1 MPMPR
6 HFNTAGPNHPAEHY
20 SVDSFERIHWPEIQQ
35 LIDGKKYFVLHAPR
49 QSGKT
54 TLLQAIVE
62 RLNGEGRYDALRMNV
77 EIAQAARDDV
87 AMGDR
92 LIATRLIDQADIWFP
107 ESWIAREGSSFLTS
121 RQPGALLNG
130 LLTQWARHAPKPIV
144 LLIDEIDSLI
154 GDTLVSVLRQLRD
167 GYIGRP
173 APFPH
178 SIILCGVRDVRDSRI
193 HTSTGEIITG
203 GSCFNIKT
211 ESLTL
216 GSFSESEVRQLYG
229 QHTAETG
236 QVFEESIYSKVMA
249 LTGGQPWLV
258 NALARELTEKMLD
271 LRDRSHPITLEEVDE
286 AKERL
291 ILRRDTHLDQL
302 VDKLRESRVRRVI
315 EPMLKGGAWDQSV
328 SVEDR
333 RYVADLGLI
342 VEQRPEGAR
351 IANEIYRE
359 VIPREI
365 TSIVESNF
373 AAQVP
378 STAFHLPGGRLDF
391 RALLTGFQQFYR
403 ENSEVW
409 NKRAIYEEAAPQL
422 LLQAWLQR
430 VVNGGGRIEREYAL
444 GRGRAD
450 LFVRF
455 FYRENG
461 ERKEQRFV
469 VEMKVKKERRSLEA
483 TIEEGLKQ
491 TAGYA
496 DQCHPDEAHL
506 IVVDPTPAKE
516 RSWEEKVFVQER
528 SAEGRPIT
536 VWGM

>member
-1 MPMPR
+1 MIR
-6 HFNTAGPNHPAEHY
+6 HFNTAGPNNPAEHY
-20 SVDSFERIHWPEIQQ
+20 SVDPFGRIDWPEIER

-54 TLLQAIVE
+54 TLLQVIVE
-62 RLNGEGRYDALRMNV
+62 RLNGEGRYNAMRFSV
-77 EIAQAARDDV
+77 QAAQTARDDL
-87 AMGDR
+87 AMGNRIIADE
-92 LIATRLIDQADIWFP
+92 LILEAGFAFP
-107 ESWIAREGSSFLTS
+107 QSWIATEGHQVGVHPGTLLTT
-121 RQPGALLNG
+121 
-130 LLTQWARHAPKPIV
+130 LLTQWAAHSPKPIV
-144 LLIDEIDSLI
+144 LLIDEIDALV
-154 GDTLVSVLRQLRD
+154 GDTLVSVLGQLRT

-173 APFPH
+173 RPFPH
-178 SIILCGVRDVRDSRI
+178 SIVLCGVRDVRDYRI
-193 HTSTGEIITG
+193 HTSKGEIITG

-211 ESLTL
+211 KSLTL
-216 GSFSESEVRQLYG
+216 GNFSEAEVRCLYG

-236 QVFEESIYSKVMA
+236 QVFEEIIFPRVMA

-258 NALARELTEKMLD
+258 NALARELTGKMPALK
-271 LRDRSHPITLEEVDE
+271 DRSRPVTLDDVDE

-302 VDKLRESRVRRVI
+302 VDKLRESRVRHVI
-315 EPMLKGGAWDQSV
+315 EPMLQNEELPGTTSE
-328 SVEDR
+328 EDLA
-333 RYVADLGLI
+333 YVTDLGLI
-342 VEQRPEGAR
+342 KPTGRRRAQ

-359 VIPREI
+359 IIPR
-365 TSIVESNF
+365 TLTFVT
-373 AAQVP
+373 QVNLDATI
-378 STAFHLPGGRLDF
+378 SDTAFHLPDGRLDF
-391 RALLTGFQQFYR
+391 REMLAGFQQFYR

-430 VVNGGGRIEREYAL
+430 VVNGGGHIEREYAL

-450 LFVRF
+450 IFVRF
-455 FYRENG
+455 FYDANG
-461 ERKEQRFV
+461 KRAEQRFV
-469 VEMKVKKERRSLEA
+469 VEMKVVRRSLEA

-506 IVVDPTPAKE
+506 IVVDPAPSSA
-516 RSWEEKVFVQER
+516 RSWDDKVFVQER